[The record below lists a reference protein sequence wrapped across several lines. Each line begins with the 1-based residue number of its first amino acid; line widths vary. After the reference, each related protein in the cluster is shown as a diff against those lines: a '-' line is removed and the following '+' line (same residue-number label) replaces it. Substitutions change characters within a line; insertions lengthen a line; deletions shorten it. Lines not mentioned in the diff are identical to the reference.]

1 MGEMLGMGIAA
12 AALAGVWV
20 IQTLAQMSAMSRRRA
35 RAQRE
40 MERWLKER
48 HTLVPRVASIASL
61 YMAWN
66 DPLVLTVGAARRE
79 ALRARSMVE
88 RSGREAELSLALGR
102 LMAALDGRPEL
113 ARHAD
118 LAAVLTEMERA
129 ENGAAAARLVFNRET
144 EALDDLMRRPLGRV
158 AATLRRLPAPQTFD
172 VDPYL
177 AREAIMAHL
186 AGRGMGAANPFPS
199 PPAAG

>member
-1 MGEMLGMGIAA
+1 MGTAA
-12 AALAGVWV
+12 AALAVVWV
-20 IQTLAQMSAMSRRRA
+20 LQTVAQMSAKSRRRERA
-35 RAQRE
+35 RRE

-48 HTLVPRVASIASL
+48 HALVPRVTSIASL
-61 YMAWN
+61 YVAWN
-66 DPLVLTVGAARRE
+66 DPLVRTVGAARRE

-102 LMAALDGRPEL
+102 LMSALEGRPEL

-118 LAAVLTEMERA
+118 MAAVITELERA

-144 EALDDLMRRPLGRV
+144 EDLEALMRRPLGRA

-186 AGRGMGAANPFPS
+186 AGRGLGAASPFPS
-199 PPAAG
+199 PPAPG